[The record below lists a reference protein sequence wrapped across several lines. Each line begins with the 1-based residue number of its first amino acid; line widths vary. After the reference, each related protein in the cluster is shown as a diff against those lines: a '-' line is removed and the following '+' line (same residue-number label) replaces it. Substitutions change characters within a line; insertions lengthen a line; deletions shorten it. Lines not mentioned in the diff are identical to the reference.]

1 MVLFTG
7 IMTSTK
13 HVHILEEGLLPFISD
28 YRVSS
33 QEFGVVQPY
42 QEFILLWVKLGELVH
57 TSHRPIAKMG
67 SGEGRS

>member
-13 HVHILEEGLLPFISD
+13 YVQILEEGLLPFISD
-28 YRVSS
+28 YRVIS

-42 QEFILLWVKLGELVH
+42 QEFILLWVKLGELVY

-67 SGEGRS
+67 SGEGRR

>member
-13 HVHILEEGLLPFISD
+13 YVQILEEGLLPFISH

-57 TSHRPIAKMG
+57 TCHRPIAKMG
-67 SGEGRS
+67 SGEGRR